1 LWGELESKSISL
13 SVQGRKK
20 RGTIIGLGKKTGH
33 TRDYSLDLRMPQIAS
48 TSKPRW
54 LGFAPSADAM
64 KDRRAGA
71 FAHAVV
77 FDTLRATTTMIRALE
92 QGCTA
97 VYPCAEIEAAQGL
110 ADRLQSQ
117 GVKVLL
123 AGERGGLP
131 IPGFD
136 LGNSPYEIPD
146 LRGQSLVLT
155 TTNGTRAMR
164 AAQRY
169 AQVWPGAIRN
179 LGALAEVLCR
189 HTIGN
194 VLLLPA
200 GEQGAASPEDELG
213 CALLAGRLLQDP
225 AFSADESLP
234 ANSYL
239 DHPLVSRP
247 ESEKIQAWLA
257 STAHGQELVRL
268 GFALDL
274 EMAGDLDATRVVGV
288 LLEEKIIA
296 WRITQPGWEKDV
308 F

>member
-1 LWGELESKSISL
+1 
-13 SVQGRKK
+13 
-20 RGTIIGLGKKTGH
+20 
-33 TRDYSLDLRMPQIAS
+33 MPQIEQ

-54 LGFAPSADAM
+54 LGFALSADAL
-64 KDRRAGA
+64 KERRAGA

-92 QGCTA
+92 QGCKA

-110 ADRLQSQ
+110 ADRLQNQ
-117 GVKVLL
+117 GMKSLL

-146 LRGQSLVLT
+146 LHGKVLVLT
-155 TTNGTRAMR
+155 TTNGTRAIR
-164 AAQRY
+164 AAQRH

-179 LGALAEVLCR
+179 LGALAEVLRR
-189 HTIGN
+189 HTSGN

-200 GEQGAASPEDELG
+200 GEQGATSPEDELS
-213 CALLAGRLLQDP
+213 CALLAARLLQDP
-225 AFSADESLP
+225 AFSADASLQ
-234 ANSYL
+234 ANSYR

-247 ESEKIQAWLA
+247 ESAKIQAWLA
-257 STAHGQELVRL
+257 TTAHGQELVRL
-268 GFALDL
+268 GFARDL
-274 EMAGDLDATRVVGV
+274 EMAGDLDANRVVGV

-296 WRITQPGWEKDV
+296 WPMT
-308 F
+308 